1 MGCSSHGGEGGERR
15 KYPCFPMG
23 LPTAIANMLYFRA
36 RHGIEP
42 VMVMFPMSLHAC
54 FDGFYDTQAHGI
66 ESEMVKLVG
75 VGLLVGGHDLTLENL
90 LYLGKINELKFA
102 FFLRKLFPQ
111 DSRVY
116 CLGAAF
122 CFLVPAQISKNYLDI

>member
-1 MGCSSHGGEGGERR
+1 
-15 KYPCFPMG
+15 
-23 LPTAIANMLYFRA
+23 MLYFRA

-90 LYLGKINELKFA
+90 FTSE
-102 FFLRKLFPQ
+102 KLM
-111 DSRVY
+111 S
-116 CLGAAF
+116 
-122 CFLVPAQISKNYLDI
+122 